1 MTAALGWHPFRIPL
15 KMPFRGATERRGALV
30 SGPQGWGEFSPF
42 PGYSDREVH
51 RCLASAVAS
60 ARRPWPPAVRDRVA
74 VHATVAGVPAQQ
86 AARLVESSG
95 CSAAKV
101 KVAEGDD
108 YSRVE
113 AVRQVLG
120 PQGLI
125 MVDANGAW
133 TVEEAKRA
141 IRSLA
146 ALDVGLVEQPV
157 ATVEEMAK
165 LRKSIEVPLAADELV
180 TSPEAARRIV
190 AAEAADA
197 LVVKVQSL
205 GGVEESMRTVQ
216 ACGLPVI
223 VSNLIETSV
232 GISAG
237 LALAAALEE
246 LSYTCGLGTVGLLDG
261 DLVAGSLTPV
271 EGWLRVERPEVD
283 PARLE
288 HFASEEPAAP
298 ARWPR

>member
-1 MTAALGWHPFRIPL
+1 M
-15 KMPFRGATERRGALV
+15 V
-30 SGPQGWGEFSPF
+30 SGPEGWGEFSPF
-42 PGYSDREVH
+42 PGYSDREVD
-51 RCLASAVAS
+51 RCLASAVAC
-60 ARRPWPPAVRDRVA
+60 ARLPWPPAVRERVA

-113 AVRQVLG
+113 AVRQALG
-120 PQGLI
+120 PHGLI

-133 TVEEAKRA
+133 SVEEAKRA
-141 IRSLA
+141 IRRLSR
-146 ALDVGLVEQPV
+146 LDVGLVEQPV
-157 ATVEEMAK
+157 ASVEDMAK
-165 LRKSIEVPLAADELV
+165 LRRSVEVPLAVDELV

-205 GGVEESMRTVQ
+205 GGVDQSMRTIQ
-216 ACGLPVI
+216 ACGLPAI

-246 LSYTCGLGTVGLLDG
+246 LPYTCGLGTVGLLDG
-261 DLVAGSLTPV
+261 DVVGDSLLPV
-271 EGWLRVERPEVD
+271 DGWLPVARPEVD
-283 PARLE
+283 RARLRY
-288 HFASEEPAAP
+288 FAAEEPRAP
-298 ARWPR
+298 DGWPW